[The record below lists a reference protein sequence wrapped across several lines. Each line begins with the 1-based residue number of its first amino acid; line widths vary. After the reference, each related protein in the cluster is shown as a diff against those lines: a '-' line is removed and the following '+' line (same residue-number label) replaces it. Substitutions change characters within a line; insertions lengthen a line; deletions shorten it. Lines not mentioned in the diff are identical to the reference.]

1 MSEPEVEAAE
11 PEAEPAA
18 PVRRKRWRW
27 LGGLV
32 LLLAVVVGAAWFTR
46 EQIAHRIIAGQLEDL
61 GLPGRYEIESIGAQ
75 RQVLKNIVIGDPA
88 RPDLVVPRAIVEFEP
103 RIGVPTLGK
112 VTLEGARLY
121 GSYKQGK
128 LSFGALDPVIF
139 AKRDG
144 PSGLP
149 DLDLVLID
157 GRARIDSDYGV
168 IGAKAE
174 GRGNLRSGFAGV
186 LALAGPELRLGGCTA
201 RDATAYGK
209 VTTASAKARF
219 AGPLRLK
226 SLKCPRQQMALGQ
239 TTVQLDAELGEAFD
253 SIGGRYDLAAAR
265 PVLPGLR
272 AAALKGDGD
281 FSFKGGDLVA
291 SHDLTASGLDLGAA
305 SIASLRIDGALRSRD
320 RLARFEGE
328 GAIDG
333 RELRTGKGL
342 GAALAGLEQSGE
354 GTLLAPLARQLRMAL
369 AREERGSELGG
380 RYSLR
385 QTGGVT
391 QIVVPVAELSG
402 GSGARLVGLSRFGL
416 SLGLKGGPRFSGN
429 FVTGGAGLPRMSG
442 TAQRKA
448 SGGMEARFTLAE
460 YRAGDASVALP
471 DLRLVQLPSGQI
483 GFGGRALVSGAL
495 PGGEVRGL
503 ALPIDGT
510 WTQRQG
516 LAAWRR
522 CTPIRFDRFKVG
534 NLSLEQRGLT
544 LCPGPGG
551 AILRSDQAGTRLAA
565 GTAGLNLAGTLGTT
579 PIRLKSGAVGF
590 AWPGKIAARAIDVS
604 MGPLAEPSTLKVA
617 SFDGTLGKV
626 ITGRFAGTELK
637 LFQVPLDVYDGAGEL
652 RFADQ
657 KLAITGASL
666 MVRDREKDA
675 RFYPL
680 MAREATVD
688 LVSTT
693 FTAKAVLRHPA
704 SDREVVETVIVH
716 DLDTGVGHA
725 DLKVPALLFDAQ
737 LQPDKLTFFAQGIIA
752 LADGVVTGDG
762 RIDWNEDDL
771 TSTGTFTTSGLN
783 FDAAFGAV
791 DGLSGTVEFS
801 DLLGLVTKPD
811 QKLKIGMINP
821 GIEVYEGEVSFQLE
835 ADRWLRVNGAKWPFI
850 DGTLE
855 MLPTRMQLGEGA
867 VRRFTMKVDGAN
879 AAKFVQQLDLGN
891 ISANGIFD
899 GTIPLVFDQEGGRI
913 EGGLLIS
920 RPPGGNL
927 SYVGELTYK
936 DLSAMGN
943 FAFQTL
949 RSLDFTRMEIGLS
962 GHLDGDILTTLR
974 IEGVKQGKGAKRNF
988 VTRQL
993 GKLPVQ
999 FNINIRAPFYQ
1010 LVTSFKS
1017 FYDPAY
1023 IRSPRAVGLVDEGGK
1038 PIEKPQ
1044 LPDGL
1049 PGQGGLPPV
1058 PPASPKSDDIQDSDS
1073 RTSP

>member
-11 PEAEPAA
+11 PEAELPATG
-18 PVRRKRWRW
+18 RKRRW
-27 LGGLV
+27 PLV
-32 LLLAVVVGAAWFTR
+32 LAVLLVVALGSAWFAR
-46 EQIAHRIIAGQLEDL
+46 ERIANRIIAGQLEDL
-61 GLPGRYEIESIGAQ
+61 GLPGTYEIESIGAK

-88 RPDLVVPRAIVEFEP
+88 RPDLVVQRAVIEFEP
-103 RIGVPTLGK
+103 RLGVPTLGR
-112 VTLEGARLY
+112 VTLEGARLR
-121 GSYKQGK
+121 GSYRQGK

-139 AKRDG
+139 AKREG
-144 PSGLP
+144 PSSLP

-157 GRARIDSDYGV
+157 GRARIDSDYGP

-186 LALAGPELRLGGCTA
+186 VAVAGPQLRIGGCTA
-201 RDATAYGK
+201 RDALALGK

-219 AGPLRLK
+219 DGPLRLK
-226 SLKCPRQQMALGQ
+226 SLSCPQQQMALGQ
-239 TTVQLDAELGEAFD
+239 TTVKLDAELGETFE
-253 SIGGRYDLAAAR
+253 SIGGSYDLAVAR

-281 FSFKGGDLVA
+281 FTFKAGDLVA
-291 SHDLTASGLDLGAA
+291 SHDLTASALDLGAA
-305 SIASLRIDGALRSRD
+305 SMASLTIDGAVRSRD
-320 RLARFEGE
+320 DLARFEGE
-328 GAIDG
+328 GAISG

-342 GAALAGLEQSGE
+342 GVALAGLEKSGE
-354 GTLLAPLARQLRMAL
+354 GTLLAPLARQMRTAL

-391 QIVVPVAELSG
+391 QIVVPVAELNG
-402 GSGARLVGLSRFGL
+402 GSGTRLVGLSRFGL
-416 SLGLKGGPRFSGN
+416 SLGLNGGPRFSGN
-429 FVTGGAGLPRMSG
+429 FVTGGAGLPRMTG

-448 SGGMEARFTLAE
+448 AGGVEARFTLAE
-460 YRAGDASVALP
+460 YRAGDASVALLE
-471 DLRLVQLPSGQI
+471 LRLVQLPSGQI
-483 GFGGRALVSGAL
+483 GFGGRALVSGQL
-495 PGGEVRGL
+495 QGGEVRGL
-503 ALPIDGT
+503 ALPIDET

-522 CTPIRFDRFKVG
+522 CSAISFDRFKVG
-534 NLSLEQRGLT
+534 NLALEQRGLT

-551 AILRSDQAGTRLAA
+551 AILRSDGRGTRLAA

-579 PIRLKSGAVGF
+579 AIRLKSGAVGF

-604 MGPLAEPSTLKVA
+604 MGPLSEPSTLKVA

-637 LFQVPLDVYDGAGEL
+637 LAQVPLDVYDGAGDL

-666 MVRDREKDA
+666 MVKDREKDA

-680 MAREATVD
+680 LAREATVD

-693 FTAKAVLRHPA
+693 FTAKATLRHPA

-725 DLKVPALLFDAQ
+725 DLDVPGILFDSQ

-762 RIDWNEDDL
+762 RIDWDGDNL
-771 TSTGTFTTSGLN
+771 TSTGTFTTAGLN

-791 DGLSGTVEFS
+791 DGLTGTVEFS

-821 GIEVYEGEVSFQLE
+821 GIEVYDGEVLFQLE

-867 VRRFTMKVDGAN
+867 VRRFTMKVEGAN

-891 ISANGIFD
+891 IFASGTFD

-962 GHLDGDILTTLR
+962 GHIDGDILTTLR
-974 IEGVKQGKGAKRNF
+974 IEGVRQGKGAKRNF
-988 VTRQL
+988 ITRQL

-1023 IRSPRAVGLVDEGGK
+1023 IRSPRSVGLVDDKGK
-1038 PIEKPQ
+1038 PIEQPK

-1049 PGQGGLPPV
+1049 PGQGKLPAV

>member
-11 PEAEPAA
+11 PEAELPA
-18 PVRRKRWRW
+18 PGRKRRW
-27 LGGLV
+27 PRVLAVLLV
-32 LLLAVVVGAAWFTR
+32 LALGLAWFAR
-46 EQIAHRIIAGQLEDL
+46 ERIANRIIAGQLEDL

-88 RPDLVVPRAIVEFEP
+88 HPDLIVPRAVVEFEP
-103 RIGVPTLGK
+103 RLGVPTLGK

-139 AKRDG
+139 AKREG
-144 PSGLP
+144 PGGLP

-157 GRARIDSDYGV
+157 GRVRFDSDFGV

-186 LALAGPELRLGGCTA
+186 LAVAGPQLHIGDCTA
-201 RDATAYGK
+201 RIASAFGQ

-219 AGPLRLK
+219 AGPLRLM
-226 SLKCPRQQMALGQ
+226 SLSCPQQHAALGQ
-239 TTVQLDAELGEAFD
+239 TTVQLDAQIGETFE

-291 SHDLTASGLDLGAA
+291 SHDLSVTTLDLGGV
-305 SIASLRIDGALRSRD
+305 SIASLVIDGAVRSRD
-320 RLARFEGE
+320 GLARFEGE
-328 GAIDG
+328 GAISG
-333 RELRTGKGL
+333 YELRTGKGL
-342 GAALAGLEQSGE
+342 GATLAGLEQSGE
-354 GTLLAPLARQLRMAL
+354 GTLIAPLARQLRLSM

-385 QTGGVT
+385 QTGGIT
-391 QIVVPVAELSG
+391 QIVVPVAELHG
-402 GSGARLVGLSRFGL
+402 GSGTRLVGLSRFGL

-442 TAQRKA
+442 MAQRKA
-448 SGGMEARFTLAE
+448 SGGVEARFTLAE

-471 DLRLVQLPSGQI
+471 ELRLIQLPSGQI

-510 WTQRQG
+510 WTERQG

-522 CTPIRFDRFKVG
+522 CSAIAFDRFKVG
-534 NLSLEQRGLT
+534 NLALEQRGLT

-551 AILRSDQAGTRLAA
+551 AILRSDRAGTRLAA

-590 AWPGKIAARAIDVS
+590 AWPGRIAARAIDVS

-617 SFDGTLGKV
+617 AFDGTLDKV
-626 ITGRFAGTELK
+626 ITGRFTGTELK
-637 LFQVPLDVYDGAGEL
+637 LFAVPLDVYEGSGEL

-657 KLAITGASL
+657 KLAISNAAL
-666 MVRDREKDA
+666 MVKDREKDA

-693 FTAKAVLRHPA
+693 FTARAMLRHPA
-704 SDREVVETVIVH
+704 SDREVVETLIVH
-716 DLDTGVGHA
+716 DLDTGIGHA
-725 DLKVPALLFDAQ
+725 DLTVPGIQFDKQ
-737 LQPDKLTFFAQGIIA
+737 IQPDKLTFFAQGIVA
-752 LADGVVTGDG
+752 NGDGFVSGKG
-762 RIDWNEDDL
+762 RIDWNEDKL
-771 TSTGTFTTSGLN
+771 TSSGEFTTPGFN

-791 DGLSGTVEFS
+791 TGLTGTVRFS
-801 DLLGLVTKPD
+801 DLLGLVTEPD
-811 QKLKIGMINP
+811 QKLKLAKINP
-821 GIEVYEGEVSFQLE
+821 GIEVFDGEVTFELE
-835 ADRWLRVNGAKWPFI
+835 ADRWLRIKNAKWPFI

-855 MLPTRMQLGEGA
+855 MLPTTMQLGEGA

-879 AAKFVQQLDLGN
+879 AAKFVQQLELSN
-891 ISANGIFD
+891 IFASGIFD

-962 GHLDGDILTTLR
+962 GNIDGDILTTLR
-974 IEGVKQGKGAKRNF
+974 IEGVRQGKGAKRNF
-988 VTRQL
+988 ITRQL

-1023 IRSPRAVGLVDEGGK
+1023 IRSPRAVGLVDKDGK
-1038 PIEKPQ
+1038 PIEQPK
-1044 LPDGL
+1044 LPEGL
-1049 PGQGGLPPV
+1049 PGQGNLPAV

>member
-1 MSEPEVEAAE
+1 MSEPQAEAAE
-11 PEAEPAA
+11 PEAELPA
-18 PVRRKRWRW
+18 PGRKRRW
-27 LGGLV
+27 LLV
-32 LLLAVVVGAAWFTR
+32 LAGLLVLALGSAWFAR
-46 EQIAHRIIAGQLEDL
+46 ERIANRIIAGQLEDL
-61 GLPGRYEIESIGAQ
+61 GLPGRYEIESIGTQ
-75 RQVLKNIVIGDPA
+75 RQVLKNIVIGNPA
-88 RPDLVVPRAIVEFEP
+88 RPDLVVPRAVVEFEP
-103 RIGVPTLGK
+103 RLGVPTLNK
-112 VTLEGARLY
+112 VTLEGARLF
-121 GSYKQGK
+121 GSYREGK
-128 LSFGALDPVIF
+128 LSFGALDTMIF
-139 AKRDG
+139 AKRTG
-144 PSGLP
+144 PGGLP
-149 DLDLVLID
+149 DLNLVLID
-157 GRARIDSDYGV
+157 GRARIDSDFGP
-168 IGAKAE
+168 IGAKAQ
-174 GRGNLRSGFAGV
+174 GQGNLRSGFAGV
-186 LALAGPELRLGGCTA
+186 MAVAGPKLDISGCAARNALAF
-201 RDATAYGK
+201 GK
-209 VTTASAKARF
+209 VTTASARARF
-219 AGPLRLK
+219 AGPLRISGL
-226 SLKCPRQQMALGQ
+226 SCPDRQIVLGQ
-239 TTVQLDAELGEAFD
+239 TTVQLDALLGEAFE
-253 SIGGRYDLAAAR
+253 SIDGRYELAAAR

-272 AAALKGDGD
+272 AAGLNGDGD
-281 FSFKGGDLVA
+281 FTFKAGDLIA

-305 SIASLRIDGALRSRD
+305 SLASLRIDGAVRSRD
-320 RLARFEGE
+320 RLTRFEGE
-328 GAIDG
+328 GAISG

-342 GAALAGLEQSGE
+342 GAALADLEQTGE
-354 GTLLAPLARQLRMAL
+354 GTLLAPLAQQLRRAL

-385 QTGGVT
+385 QTGGIT
-391 QIVVPVAELSG
+391 QIVVPVAELTG
-402 GSGARLVGLSRFGL
+402 GSGTRLVGLSRFGL

-429 FVTGGAGLPRMSG
+429 FVTGGAGLPRLTG

-448 SGGMEARFTLAE
+448 SGGVEARFSLAE
-460 YRAGDASVALP
+460 YRAGNASVALP
-471 DLRLVQLPSGQI
+471 ELRLVQLPSGQI
-483 GFGGRALVSGAL
+483 GFGGRALVSGPL

-510 WTQRQG
+510 WTARQG

-522 CTPIRFDRFKVG
+522 CTPIGFERFKVG

-551 AILRSDQAGTRLAA
+551 AILRSDGRGTRLAA

-579 PIRLKSGAVGF
+579 PIRLRSGAVGF
-590 AWPGKIAARAIDVS
+590 AWPGRIAARAIDVS
-604 MGPLAEPSTLKVA
+604 MGPLAESSTLKVA
-617 SFDGTLGKV
+617 SFDGSLGKV
-626 ITGRFAGTELK
+626 VTGRFAGTELK
-637 LFQVPLDVYDGAGEL
+637 LFQVPLDVYDGSGEL

-657 KLAITGASL
+657 KLTISNAAL
-666 MVRDREKDA
+666 MVKDREKDA

-680 MAREATVD
+680 LAREATVD

-693 FTAKAVLRHPA
+693 FTARATLRHPK
-704 SDREVVETVIVH
+704 SDREVVRTVIVH

-725 DLKVPALLFDAQ
+725 DLDVPGILFDAQ
-737 LQPDKLTFFAQGIIA
+737 LQPDMLTFFAQGIIA

-762 RIDWNEDDL
+762 RIDWNGDGV
-771 TSTGTFTTSGLN
+771 TSTGDFTTAGLN

-791 DGLSGTVEFS
+791 DGLAGTVEFS

-821 GIEVYEGEVSFQLE
+821 GIEVYDGEVSFQLE

-855 MLPTRMQLGEGA
+855 MLPTTMQLGEGA
-867 VRRFTMKVDGAN
+867 VRRFTMKVEGAN

-891 ISANGIFD
+891 IAANGIFD

-962 GHLDGDILTTLR
+962 GNIDGDILTTLR
-974 IEGVKQGKGAKRNF
+974 IEGVRQGKGAKRNF
-988 VTRQL
+988 ITRQL
-993 GKLPVQ
+993 GKMPVQ

-1023 IRSPRAVGLVDEGGK
+1023 IRSPRAVGLVDESGK
-1038 PIEKPQ
+1038 PIEKPK

-1049 PGQGGLPPV
+1049 PGQGNLPAV

>member
-1 MSEPEVEAAE
+1 MSEPEVELVE
-11 PEAEPAA
+11 PEAEVPASG
-18 PVRRKRWRW
+18 RKRRW
-27 LGGLV
+27 PVV
-32 LLLAVVVGAAWFTR
+32 LAVLLAVALGAGWIAR
-46 EQIAHRIIAGQLEDL
+46 ERIANRIIAGQLEDL
-61 GLPGRYEIESIGAQ
+61 GLPGRYEIESVGVQ

-88 RPDLVVPRAIVEFEP
+88 RPDLVVPRAVVEFEP
-103 RIGVPTLGK
+103 RLGVPTLDR

-121 GSYKQGK
+121 GSYKGGK

-139 AKRDG
+139 AKREG
-144 PSGLP
+144 PGGLP
-149 DLDLVLID
+149 DLDLVLVD
-157 GRARIDSDYGV
+157 GRARIESDYGV
-168 IGAKAE
+168 VGAKAE
-174 GRGNLRSGFAGV
+174 GRGNLRGGFAGV
-186 LALAGPELRLGGCTA
+186 LAVAGPQLRFGGCTA
-201 RDATAYGK
+201 NGASVYGK
-209 VTTASAKARF
+209 LSTASARARF

-226 SLKCPRQQMALGQ
+226 GLDCPAGQIALGQ
-239 TTVQLDAELGEAFD
+239 TTVQLDAQLGETFD
-253 SIGGRYDLAAAR
+253 TIGGRYDLAAAR

-272 AAALKGDGD
+272 AAALKGSGD
-281 FSFKGGDLVA
+281 FTVKGGDLVA

-305 SIASLRIDGALRSRD
+305 SLASLRIDGALRSRD
-320 RLARFEGE
+320 GLSRFEGE
-328 GAIDG
+328 GALSG

-342 GAALAGLEQSGE
+342 GVALAGLEKSGD
-354 GTLLAPLARQLRMAL
+354 GTLLAPLARQLRTAL
-369 AREERGSELGG
+369 AREERGSQLGG

-385 QTGGVT
+385 QAGGVT

-402 GSGARLVGLSRFGL
+402 GSGTRLVGLSRFGL

-429 FVTGGAGLPRMSG
+429 FVTGGAGLPRMTG

-448 SGGMEARFTLAE
+448 AGRVEARFSLAA
-460 YRAGDASVALP
+460 YRAGNASVAMP

-483 GFGGRALVSGAL
+483 GFGGRALVSGTL

-503 ALPIDGT
+503 NLPIDGT
-510 WTQRQG
+510 WTERQG

-534 NLSLEQRGLT
+534 NLALTQRGVT

-551 AILRSDQAGTRLAA
+551 AILRSDRAGTRLSA

-590 AWPGKIAARAIDVS
+590 AWPGRIAARGIDVS

-617 SFDGTLGKV
+617 TFDGTLGKV
-626 ITGRFAGTELK
+626 ITGRFTGTELK
-637 LFQVPLDVYDGAGEL
+637 LFAVPLDVYDGAGDL

-657 KLAITGASL
+657 RLAITNTSL
-666 MVRDREKDA
+666 MVKDREKDA

-680 MAREATVD
+680 VAREATVD

-693 FTAKAVLRHPA
+693 FTAKAVLRHPK
-704 SDREVVETVIVH
+704 SDREVVETAIVH

-725 DLKVPALLFDAQ
+725 DLNVPALVFDGQ
-737 LQPDKLTFFAQGIIA
+737 LQPDMLTFFAQGIIA

-762 RIDWNEDDL
+762 RIDWDADKL
-771 TSTGTFTTSGLN
+771 TSTGRFTTGGLN

-791 DGLSGTVEFS
+791 DGLTGTVEFS
-801 DLLGLVTKPD
+801 DLLGLVTAPD

-821 GIEVYEGEVSFQLE
+821 GIEVYDGEVSFQLE
-835 ADRWLRVNGAKWPFI
+835 PDRWLRVNGAKWPFI

-891 ISANGIFD
+891 IFAAGIFD

-949 RSLDFTRMEIGLS
+949 RSLDFRRMEIGLS

-993 GKLPVQ
+993 GNLPIQ

-1023 IRSPRAVGLVDEGGK
+1023 IRSPRVVGLLDESGK
-1038 PIEKPQ
+1038 PIEQPK

-1058 PPASPKSDDIQDSDS
+1058 APVPPKKDDIQDPDS